1 METKEVK
8 QDNQGITII
17 EHDGKLYFSDEYN
30 NGNLNHPLNIPE
42 SQ

>member
-1 METKEVK
+1 MATEDVK